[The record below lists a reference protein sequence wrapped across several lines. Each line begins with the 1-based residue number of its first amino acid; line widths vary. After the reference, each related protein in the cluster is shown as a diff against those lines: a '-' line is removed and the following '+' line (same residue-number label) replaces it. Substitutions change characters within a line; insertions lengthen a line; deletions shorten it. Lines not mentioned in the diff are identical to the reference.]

1 MPTMERTYKVLFSAV
16 DQLNEELPSKQR
28 LTKTPETVVFGHGG
42 KLDSLALVN
51 FLMLTEQK
59 LEDEFNFPISLAD
72 ERAMSQERSPF
83 RTLATM
89 ADYIEELLREKGET
103 ISSQDDESSL
113 QVPARES
120 AGT

>member
-1 MPTMERTYKVLFSAV
+1 MRNMNRIFKALFAAV
-16 DQLNEELPSKQR
+16 DQLNQELPSEQR
-28 LTKTPETVVFGHGG
+28 LSKTPETVIFGRGG
-42 KLDSLALVN
+42 KLDSLGLVS
-51 FLMLTEQK
+51 FLVFAEQQ
-59 LEDEFNFPISLAD
+59 LEEEFKTPVSLAD

-89 ADYIEELLREKGET
+89 AEYIRQLLAEKGDST
-103 ISSQDDESSL
+103 SSQAGESSS

>member
-1 MPTMERTYKVLFSAV
+1 MATMDRTYKVLFSAIE
-16 DQLNEELPSKQR
+16 QLNDELPPKQK
-28 LTKTPETVVFGHGG
+28 LSKTPETVVFGHGG

-72 ERAMSQERSPF
+72 ERAMSQEHSPF

-89 ADYIEELLREKGET
+89 AAYIEQLLREKGET
-103 ISSQDDESSL
+103 ISSQVNESSL